1 MFQEFKH
8 IRLQEIAEVD
18 YIMSPEQSNSA
29 ISLTSPAV
37 DTLTDFTKTSPVT
50 VQESLPVEDAMEYM
64 KSQHVRLLF
73 VVDGNE
79 NFSGIV
85 TAADLQGRKIMAFMQ
100 RDGVSRDQVQ
110 IRHIMLSKLHI
121 RALTYAQIKDAKVGD
136 IMLTLKGSG
145 AQHVLVVDESTA
157 GVMRVRG
164 IISSSDISRC
174 LKIGFD
180 VMYEAKSFAEIEKI
194 VSQGVEL

>member
-8 IRLQEIAEVD
+8 VRLQEIAEVD
-18 YIMSPEQSNSA
+18 FIMSPDQSNTPVT
-29 ISLTSPAV
+29 LHSPAV
-37 DTLTDFTKTSPVT
+37 ETLTDFTKIKPVT
-50 VQESLPVEDAMEYM
+50 VQESMSINDAVEHM

-73 VVDGNE
+73 VVDNQN
-79 NFSGIV
+79 NFSGIA
-85 TAADLQGRKIMAFMQ
+85 TAADLQGRKVMAFMQ
-100 RDGVSRDQVQ
+100 RDGVSREQVQ

-121 RALTYAQIKDAKVGD
+121 RALTYAQIKGAKVGD

-164 IISSSDISRC
+164 VISSSDISRC

-194 VSQGVEL
+194 VSQG

>member
-18 YIMSPEQSNSA
+18 FIMTPEQSNKA
-29 ISLTSPAV
+29 VSLHSPALE
-37 DTLTDFTKTSPVT
+37 TLTDFTQTKPVT
-50 VQESLPVEDAMEYM
+50 VIESMAIDDAIEHM

-73 VVDGNE
+73 VVDNDN

-85 TAADLQGRKIMAFMQ
+85 TAADLQGRKVMAFMQ

-121 RALTYAQIKDAKVGD
+121 RALTYPQIRDAKVGD

-145 AQHVLVVDESTA
+145 AQHVVVVDESTA

>member
-8 IRLQEIAEVD
+8 IRLQEISDVEH
-18 YIMSPEQSNSA
+18 IMTPEQARNPVSLHSSA
-29 ISLTSPAV
+29 LEM
-37 DTLTDFTKTSPVT
+37 LTDFTQTKPVT
-50 VQESLPVEDAMEYM
+50 VQESMPVEETLEYM

-73 VVDGNE
+73 VVDSHE
-79 NFSGIV
+79 SFSGII
-85 TAADLQGRKIMAFMQ
+85 TAADLQGRKVMAFMQ

-110 IRHIMLSKLHI
+110 VRHIMLGKLHI
-121 RALTYAQIKDAKVGD
+121 QALTYAQVKDAKVGD

-145 AQHVLVVDESTA
+145 AQHVLVTDVSPA
-157 GVMRVRG
+157 GVTRVRG

-194 VSQGVEL
+194 VSQGGEL

>member
-18 YIMSPEQSNSA
+18 FIMSPELSNKN
-29 ISLTSPAV
+29 ISLHSPAV
-37 DTLTDFTKTSPVT
+37 DTLTDFTKVTPVM
-50 VQESLPVEDAMEYM
+50 VQESMPIEDAIAHM

-73 VVDGNE
+73 VIDSHQ

-85 TAADLQGRKIMAFMQ
+85 TAADLQGRKVMAFMQ

-145 AQHVLVVDESTA
+145 AQHVVVVDESTA

-194 VSQGVEL
+194 VSQGGEI